1 MLQVKRINIF
11 YSRSGDLAREGVPLR
26 AGAPC
31 DPARDLWAPVRV
43 LRAGAP
49 CELMRPAS
57 LRASGRGLSAP
68 ELLLEGLFGVID
80 CAFERVIVGE

>member
-1 MLQVKRINIF
+1 LRVRG
-11 YSRSGDLAREGVPLR
+11 YPCEPVRLATLR
-26 AGAPC
+26 AICG
-31 DPARDLWAPVRV
+31 APVRV